1 MIYKIVDM
9 DPLNLDTLLYSDA
22 EPKRKIFLP
31 NCSLIPAAINY
42 AVELR
47 GPHLEGIL
55 TLKFAN
61 QKDLN
66 TMLDIFDK
74 SRSLFLS
81 AQEAFKEVKY
91 VAAGGKAADIRSPES
106 VDLKA
111 FDIQGVGLT
120 LGFSRNGKSVT
131 VCHIAPGSPA
141 ALSDAAISVHDHLLK
156 VDDLDVKHSCTSLED
171 ISKRIRGVTGTAVKL
186 LLRRSRDLEP
196 KVGLQVQEGQARAPL
211 AHLHRAK
218 TKYEVVLR
226 RGPPVVAHSDDTSAS
241 EACEMEGSAGLVS
254 QEDSRN
260 EQRDVNALQEEQLG
274 FFESDPADNF
284 AASNLNGVS
293 SSISLNENSIKVLR
307 FRGQEQPLSSDQALR
322 QDDDERG
329 EQRLSIYDMS
339 RIGYASEFET
349 SESGFAGSKL
359 HLPERPYSRMLEC
372 ASPNQDLAT
381 KIMTP
386 RLMQKDI
393 TARAKARETQKTS
406 AKELNFL
413 RTDIGIIFCSVDAVD
428 GRPLVVHSI
437 QPDAPQSV
445 QKYVFAG
452 DTLLSIDGHD
462 VARAS
467 PDGVLELLKRSST

>member
-1 MIYKIVDM
+1 M

-22 EPKRKIFLP
+22 EPKRRIFLP
-31 NCSLIPAAINY
+31 NCSLAPTAMQY

-47 GPHLEGIL
+47 GPHLDGIL

-66 TMLDIFDK
+66 IMSDIFNK

-81 AQEAFKEVKY
+81 AHEAFKEVKY

-106 VDLKA
+106 VGLKA
-111 FDIQGVGLT
+111 FDIHGVGLT
-120 LGFSRNGKSVT
+120 LGYSRNGKSIT

-171 ISKRIRGVTGTAVKL
+171 IAKRIRGLTGTPVKL

-196 KVGLQVQEGQARAPL
+196 EGGLQVQEGQARAPH
-211 AHLHRAK
+211 ACVQKAK

-226 RGPPVVAHSDDTSAS
+226 RGPPVAAHSDDTSGS
-241 EACEMEGSAGLVS
+241 EAREMEGSGGAVS
-254 QEDSRN
+254 EQERSGN
-260 EQRDVNALQEEQLG
+260 KQRDVNSIQEEQLG
-274 FFESDPADNF
+274 FLESNSADNI
-284 AASNLNGVS
+284 AASNG
-293 SSISLNENSIKVLR
+293 ISMNEKSNKVLS
-307 FRGQEQPLSSDQALR
+307 FRGQEQLLSSGHAFR
-322 QDDDERG
+322 QDDDEQG
-329 EQRLSIYDMS
+329 EQRRSIYDMS
-339 RIGYASEFET
+339 RISDGSEFET
-349 SESGFAGSKL
+349 SGSKL
-359 HLPERPYSRMLEC
+359 QLPDRPYRRMLEC
-372 ASPNQDLAT
+372 ASPKQELAI
-381 KIMTP
+381 KSMTP
-386 RLMQKDI
+386 RLQKDV
-393 TARAKARETQKTS
+393 TARATTRKTQKTPS
-406 AKELNFL
+406 KELSFL
-413 RTDIGIIFCSVDAVD
+413 RTDIGIIFCAGDAVD

-462 VARAS
+462 VARART
-467 PDGVLELLKRSST
+467 DAVLELLKRSST

>member
-1 MIYKIVDM
+1 M

-31 NCSLIPAAINY
+31 NCSLIPAAIQY

-47 GPHLEGIL
+47 GPHLDGIL

-66 TMLDIFDK
+66 IMLDIFDK
-74 SRSLFLS
+74 SRSFFLS

-120 LGFSRNGKSVT
+120 LGFSRNGKSIT

-171 ISKRIRGVTGTAVKL
+171 IAKRIRGVTGTAVKL
-186 LLRRSRDLEP
+186 LLRRSRDVQPE
-196 KVGLQVQEGQARAPL
+196 VDLQEQEGQARAPR

-226 RGPPVVAHSDDTSAS
+226 RGPPVVAHSDNTSAS
-241 EACEMEGSAGLVS
+241 EACEMEGSAGIVS

-260 EQRDVNALQEEQLG
+260 EQRDVNASNALQEEQLG

-284 AASNLNGVS
+284 AASNLNGGS
-293 SSISLNENSIKVLR
+293 SSISLNENSIKVPP
-307 FRGQEQPLSSDQALR
+307 FRGQEQPLSSDHALR
-322 QDDDERG
+322 QDDDEQG
-329 EQRLSIYDMS
+329 EQRLSIYHMS
-339 RIGYASEFET
+339 RIGDASEFET

-372 ASPNQDLAT
+372 ASPKQDLAT

-406 AKELNFL
+406 AKELSFL
-413 RTDIGIIFCSVDAVD
+413 RTDIGIIFCAVDAVD

-445 QKYVFAG
+445 QKYVFVG